1 MKHVYSFVYVRKL
14 IVERGGRERK
24 KTRFV
29 CLIAVVKE
37 TKQELL
43 EGQQQDHKEHITLEK
58 LSNFLMIVIKITIVV
73 PAAFS

>member
-1 MKHVYSFVYVRKL
+1 MQNCWRDIFY
-14 IVERGGRERK
+14 E
-24 KTRFV
+24 TRIFL
-29 CLIAVVKE
+29 CLVKE